1 LRAAGF
7 VVHVALPHHA
17 DLDDIATLGFPVHS
31 IFLRRTSTRHRD
43 ELACLASFCDLYRRL
58 RPTVVHHICLK
69 PVLYGGI
76 AARLTH
82 VPAVIA
88 MLTGLGYLFE
98 TSRREMRP
106 LRRAVERGLRFA
118 FQHRKCL
125 VVLQNAD
132 DRDFLASRGVALTEQ
147 TLVIRGSGVDL
158 SLFTPC
164 PEPAGGPVVLMACRL
179 LWEKGPDAFVAAA
192 RALRARGVRA
202 RFLLFGERDAGHPG
216 AVPEAVLQDWLR
228 NEDIEW
234 LGWCSNMHV
243 ALSACHVVCLP
254 SRYGEGIPR
263 ILIEAAASGRPIV
276 TTDTPGCR
284 EVVRHGQNGILV
296 PVGDQQA
303 LNEAL
308 CQLINDPPKRR
319 SMGARS
325 REIAVSEFSQKS
337 VEDAIIG
344 AYRGLLGRSEAHPVT
359 RPASF
364 LPALPPHPGP
374 EER

>member
-1 LRAAGF
+1 
-7 VVHVALPHHA
+7 
-17 DLDDIATLGFPVHS
+17 
-31 IFLRRTSTRHRD
+31 
-43 ELACLASFCDLYRRL
+43 
-58 RPTVVHHICLK
+58 
-69 PVLYGGI
+69 
-76 AARLTH
+76 
-82 VPAVIA
+82 
-88 MLTGLGYLFE
+88 
-98 TSRREMRP
+98 MRP

-216 AVPEAVLQDWLR
+216 AVPEVVLQDWLR
-228 NEDIEW
+228 DEDIEW

-276 TTDTPGCR
+276 TTDTQGCR
-284 EVVRHGQNGILV
+284 EVVRHGENGILV
-296 PVGDQQA
+296 PVGDQEA

-319 SMGARS
+319 SMGVRS

-374 EER
+374 EAR